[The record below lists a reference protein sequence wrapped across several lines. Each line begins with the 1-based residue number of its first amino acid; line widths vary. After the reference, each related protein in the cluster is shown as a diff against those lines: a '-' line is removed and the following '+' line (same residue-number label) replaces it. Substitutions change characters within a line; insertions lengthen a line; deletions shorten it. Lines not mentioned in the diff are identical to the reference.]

1 MTPILVMFSPAVFAT
16 FAILVAN
23 MLIQYFGG
31 INFYVNEIIFL
42 ATKRSRLPKYLFSVV
57 MLGPV

>member
-42 ATKRSRLPKYLFSVV
+42 ATKRSSLPKYIFSV
-57 MLGPV
+57 